1 LSQFLIDGAV
11 SRGVKLHKPAQATTV
26 VEDVNGT
33 IAAVKIVSLDSKK
46 ESIIPCT
53 DLVLSMGPW
62 DTTGS
67 QRPVPLLSGII

>member
-1 LSQFLIDGAV
+1 MSIELKRFMDDLLIVFRDPLRLSQFLIDSAV

-33 IAAVKIVSLDSKK
+33 IVAVKIVSLDSMK

-53 DLVLSMGPW
+53 NLF
-62 DTTGS
+62 
-67 QRPVPLLSGII
+67 